1 MKDSVLMLASFERT
15 VDFLFNAAVY
25 SKKDSIDGV
34 SECIIMGTPMPIG
47 TGLFKLLQKFP
58 HYPITSNERPPL
70 LFDQK
75 EYHHH
80 NTMLE

>member
-1 MKDSVLMLASFERT
+1 MLASFERT
-15 VDFLFNAAVY
+15 VDFLFNAAIY
-25 SKKDSIDGV
+25 SKKDTIDGV

-47 TGLFKLLQKFP
+47 TGLFKLLQRFP
-58 HYPITSNERPPL
+58 HSAKTLTQRSL

-80 NTMLE
+80 PYV

>member
-25 SKKDSIDGV
+25 SKKDTIDGV

-47 TGLFKLLQKFP
+47 TGLFKLLQRVPRSAKTP
-58 HYPITSNERPPL
+58 TQRSL

-75 EYHHH
+75 E
-80 NTMLE
+80 